1 MHVIAV
7 ASRNL
12 WLRLETTSSLVEIS
26 RLRVAINAY
35 RIRLRV
41 VTTAAKSE
49 PLVAS
54 RNLWLRVVTKT
65 WWTETSVASRNLGCE
80 SQPPLSRLGYFVVFG
95 LWLLGFLL
103 TGLCVVAT
111 DCVFRA
117 DPITQLFVVVC
128 MLSVYN
134 MFAIRVRYVL
144 ICTQLDPYLVTMLGR
159 GDQHTWPGKIS
170 TEQPKVSSQLKS
182 MRPGGLGHETKTTLS
197 PCKGDTIYIPS
208 LVTGNK
214 LIFPS
219 LVIGKPFG

>member
-1 MHVIAV
+1 MFSGDSTLLHENAILLVSTLQVLEDLLHVITV

-54 RNLWLRVVTKT
+54 RNLWLRLVTKT

-80 SQPPLSRLGYFVVFG
+80 SQPPLSRLGYFVVIG

-103 TGLCVVAT
+103 TGLHVCHCWLYV
-111 DCVFRA
+111 RA
-117 DPITQLFVVVC
+117 DPITQLFVVTHV
-128 MLSVYN
+128 
-134 MFAIRVRYVL
+134 IRVCCMCCHTCSLYV
-144 ICTQLDPYLVTMLGR
+144 YLYP
-159 GDQHTWPGKIS
+159 TWPI
-170 TEQPKVSSQLKS
+170 
-182 MRPGGLGHETKTTLS
+182 LGNHDRTWWPTYL
-197 PCKGDTIYIPS
+197 
-208 LVTGNK
+208 TG
-214 LIFPS
+214 
-219 LVIGKPFG
+219 